1 MTKKHIITAMKKEE
15 LNSQRKENILNLLK
29 KCHQTD
35 KHYEQFAS
43 KNHKYKLNPPID
55 KNKVI
60 ELEKQYGFK
69 LPEEYFWFITE
80 VGNGGAC
87 HGYGMDKFEDINLDY
102 IKYDNKINKMKEYC
116 QKVSEGYEIDQD
128 SKNEVTNYGI
138 LKFGTLGYS
147 YIIGLI
153 VTGENKG
160 KVIYYDRDF
169 NEEPSI
175 TCDDNFVN
183 YYENWLLET
192 SLDYKMGTF
201 GIRLRFEIDDLI
213 KYYNDILNNKEIKDS
228 RINKRSIITT
238 IFKYKSLDEKHLNE
252 IYNLYNLEKD
262 ENYKLQLVII
272 LDNHKYKNIEK
283 NIRDAFRNND
293 IIDLY
298 ISRLFFK
305 VYTGYDLYSKHFKYE
320 IINWIDEIKLALDYY
335 KELML
340 HKDIDKDNNF
350 AYVLNMAIH
359 LYKNNLIDFDEFKVF
374 IDKRN
379 KSTLYHLSFL
389 DLEFDHMYDIYLEEF
404 INACKNRDED
414 KIRNTTVYLEN
425 ILKNKNNNKY
435 KKSIVSCITNEYNK
449 LLEYYESTDSKNEHI
464 FDFIKNGLERIFQ
477 Y

>member
-1 MTKKHIITAMKKEE
+1 M
-15 LNSQRKENILNLLK
+15 
-29 KCHQTD
+29 
-35 KHYEQFAS
+35 
-43 KNHKYKLNPPID
+43 
-55 KNKVI
+55 
-60 ELEKQYGFK
+60 
-69 LPEEYFWFITE
+69 
-80 VGNGGAC
+80 
-87 HGYGMDKFEDINLDY
+87 
-102 IKYDNKINKMKEYC
+102 
-116 QKVSEGYEIDQD
+116 
-128 SKNEVTNYGI
+128 
-138 LKFGTLGYS
+138 
-147 YIIGLI
+147 
-153 VTGENKG
+153 
-160 KVIYYDRDF
+160 DF

-228 RINKRSIITT
+228 RINKKTIITT

-272 LDNHKYKNIEK
+272 LDNHQYKKIEK
-283 NIRDAFRNND
+283 NIRDAFSNKD

-305 VYTGYDLYSKHFKYE
+305 VYTGYDLYTKHFKYE

-359 LYKNNLIDFDEFKVF
+359 LYKHNLIDFDEFKVF

-389 DLEFDHMYDIYLEEF
+389 DLEFDHMYDIYMEEF
-404 INACKNRDED
+404 INACRNKDED

-449 LLEYYESTDSKNEHI
+449 LLEYYESTDLKNEHI